1 MCNEGAA
8 HNSYSAADFLLKICK
23 GSRFK
28 KLAVTGTFEEP
39 ENLEYP
45 ENLVKPVSGASG
57 CLC

>member
-8 HNSYSAADFLLKICK
+8 HNSYSAADFLLKVCK
-23 GSRFK
+23 GSRFR
-28 KLAVTGTFEEP
+28 KLAITDTFEEP
-39 ENLEYP
+39 ENP